1 MNKGF
6 AKAQPSSARV
16 VSTLAL
22 TNRLNEFVVEQD
34 QHLPVLPTLTP
45 EAIAC
50 ASRAGL
56 AFLEWRKVSIVRA
69 NEALYTQLIAA
80 DPDASRVHQ
89 KAVSF
94 ARRDA
99 EAVLAKLQSLP
110 VEVRL
115 NMPGTGLVENWMGQ
129 GEHLLFMKEHFGL
142 APKINPAFTRAKFYT
157 VVYYL
162 DLYLKPG
169 NYELVA

>member
-1 MNKGF
+1 MTQGF
-6 AKAQPSSARV
+6 AKAQNPATRV
-16 VSTLAL
+16 VSARAVTE
-22 TNRLNEFVVEQD
+22 RLNEFVTEQN
-34 QHLPVLPTLTP
+34 QPLPALAALTP
-45 EAIAC
+45 GAIAC
-50 ASRAGL
+50 AARAGL
-56 AFLEWRKVSIVRA
+56 SFLEWRKVSVVRA
-69 NEALYTQLIAA
+69 DEALLARLIAA

-89 KAVSF
+89 KAVEF

-99 EAVLAKLQSLP
+99 EAVLAKLQGLP

-115 NMPGTGLVENWMGQ
+115 NMPGTGLVENWLGQ
-129 GEHLLFMKEHFGL
+129 GEHLLFMKEYFGL
-142 APKINPAFTRAKFYT
+142 APKINSALTKAKFYT